1 MERSCDPTQKKR
13 NPMAGLHFYHL
24 LLLFSLVLPLHGAG
38 PIGDYC
44 NNNKILTTGQKSNVD
59 GVLAQLV
66 AKAPS
71 DGFATASSGSHEDRV
86 FGLIQCRQDVSTED
100 CSTCTADAAKEI
112 RKRCPNEADARIWY
126 DYCFLRYDTDDFIGK
141 LDAGY
146 GIIYYN
152 VENITG
158 DGEAFDRKAGDLMN
172 RVVKQALVLP
182 SSRGLGRDKTEF
194 SAFVTIYGLVQC
206 TRDLSQLSCAQCL
219 AIAIGNFPKYCQYRK
234 GCQVNYS
241 SCRARYEIYPFFF
254 PLDSN
259 NKAAAVKG
267 SSLRVLLYP

>member
-1 MERSCDPTQKKR
+1 
-13 NPMAGLHFYHL
+13 MARFHFYHL
-24 LLLFSLVLPLHGAG
+24 LLLFSLVLPLYGAD

-44 NNNKILTTGQKSNVD
+44 NNDKRLTNAQKSNVD

-66 AKAPS
+66 AKAPL
-71 DGFATASSGSHEDRV
+71 DGFATASSGSGANGV
-86 FGLIQCRQDVSTED
+86 YGLVQCRQDVSTED
-100 CSTCTADAAKEI
+100 CSTCTHDAAKEI
-112 RKRCPNEADARIWY
+112 QKRCPDQVDARIWY
-126 DYCFLRYDTDDFIGK
+126 DYCFLRYDTDNFIGK

-158 DGEAFDRKAGDLMN
+158 DVESFKKKVGDLMN
-172 RVVKQALVLP
+172 RVEKQAIALP
-182 SSRGLGRDKTEF
+182 MSRGLGKDKTDF
-194 SAFVTIYGLVQC
+194 SPFVTIYGLAQC

-219 AIAIGNFPKYCQYRK
+219 AIAIGNFPKYCQDSK

-254 PLDSN
+254 PVDSK
-259 NKAAAVKG
+259 NKALVAKG
-267 SSLRVLLYP
+267 SALRVLLYP